1 MFVPSDGISEVIAH
15 FIGYFELRVEEM
27 RLRLVYQEFE
37 HRAAVQPIED
47 LPFVPTRFVQHLELS
62 QYIPGVD
69 YVANLKPFH
78 IHSAHLSHHGENF
91 HLSVPQMRWSGHDE
105 ADGDASGYLAGFRGF
120 GHITSWGEV
129 EPTPGIGPDPYS
141 TILVA
146 NQIMGL
152 DDNDTVVFGNT
163 DFVPTSIVDH
173 LKFDMLVSQAEAI
186 SAPLTGLEAPN
197 SETQIP
203 QFFHAVTEVM
213 HTLAEQPVQDGVTVL
228 SGDAVSGI
236 HIDGLSADE
245 TPSLQDALPLKL
257 QAEVA
262 DAEPA
267 PVTSQSLSIT
277 PEGGEAGSVTLESGG
292 NLLVNQATLV
302 NAGLAS
308 TFLAVAGDYHEIN
321 LVIQTNVYSDNDTI
335 DAGFPGAAANVASTT
350 MALNVAN
357 FAQEVHHNAESA
369 AAAHQDAMPANWQV
383 SVVTGNM
390 VFMQWIVQYNLT
402 SDNDTHVLTS
412 TGTTTTITTGEN
424 VGLNGVAF
432 TDIGHYFDLV
442 IVGGNLFDGN
452 IISQTNVL
460 YDDDTLQMLSD
471 PAGVHG
477 SASTSGN
484 LLWNS
489 ASILNVGATDW
500 QAGLPQSYTD
510 AMSALKA
517 GDNHMPDSFKS
528 DGAFQG
534 FYGLKVLYVE
544 GDIYD
549 LRYVN
554 QVNVLGDADHVAIY
568 EQQLTG
574 ANAATD
580 WAISTG
586 SNALVNAATI
596 VDFDSLGDK
605 AYIGGQIYSDAIL
618 IQANLVDGDHAPDAS
633 SGGPLVSEVIAFLD
647 NDGDAIPHTHD
658 DSTGAGHMVS
668 DGPPADIMQS
678 VLA

>member
-1 MFVPSDGISEVIAH
+1 MFLPSDGISEVIAH
-15 FIGYFELRVEEM
+15 FIGYFEVRVEEM
-27 RLRLVYQEFE
+27 RLRLVYQEFQ
-37 HRAAVQPIED
+37 HQAAGQPVED
-47 LPFVPTRFVQHLELS
+47 LPFVPVRFVQHLELS
-62 QYIPGVD
+62 QYVPGAD
-69 YVANLKPFH
+69 YAP
-78 IHSAHLSHHGENF
+78 HLSALHLHASHLAHHGGNS
-91 HLSVPQMRWSGHDE
+91 HLSVPQVSWSGHDE
-105 ADGDASGYLAGFRGF
+105 ADGYVAGYSSFRGF
-120 GHITSWGEV
+120 GHITSWGQA
-129 EPTPGIGPDPYS
+129 EPTPGVGPDPYS

-146 NQIMGL
+146 NQIISL
-152 DDNDTVVFGNT
+152 DDNDSVVFGNT
-163 DFVPTSIVDH
+163 DFVPGSIVDH

-197 SETQIP
+197 AETQIP

-213 HTLAEQPVQDGVTVL
+213 HSLAEQPAQDGVTVL

-236 HIDGLSADE
+236 HIDGVSADE
-245 TPSLQDALPLKL
+245 TPSLQDALPLRL

-262 DAEPA
+262 DAAPA

-277 PEGGEAGSVTLESGG
+277 PHGEAGSVTLDSGG
-292 NLLVNQATLV
+292 NLLVNEATLV

-308 TFLAVAGDYHEIN
+308 TFLAVAGDYHQIN
-321 LVIQTNVYSDNDTI
+321 LVIQTNVYSDSDTV
-335 DAGFPGAAANVASTT
+335 DAGFPGVVANMASTT
-350 MALNVAN
+350 VALNVAN
-357 FAQEVHHNAESA
+357 FTQEVHHNATTA
-369 AAAHQDAMPANWQV
+369 AAAHPDAMPANWQV

-424 VGLNGVAF
+424 VGLNGMAF
-432 TDIGHYFDLV
+432 TDIGHYYDLV
-442 IVGGNLFDGN
+442 IVGGNLYDGN

-471 PAGVHG
+471 STGLHG

-500 QAGLPQSYTD
+500 QSGLPQSYTD
-510 AMSALKA
+510 AMGTLKA
-517 GDNHMPDSFKS
+517 GDNHMPDSFKG
-528 DGAFQG
+528 DVAFQG

-554 QVNVLGDADHVAIY
+554 QTNVLGDADHVAIY

-574 ANAATD
+574 ANASTD

-596 VDFDSLGDK
+596 VDYDTLGDK
-605 AYIGGQIYSDAIL
+605 AYIGGHIYSDAIL

-647 NDGDAIPHTHD
+647 NDGDAIPHTQD
-658 DSTGAGHMVS
+658 DSS
-668 DGPPADIMQS
+668 DTSHSFWGVRISPPAGT
-678 VLA
+678 LL

>member
-1 MFVPSDGISEVIAH
+1 MFLPSDGISEVIAH

-37 HRAAVQPIED
+37 HRAVGQPVED
-47 LPFVPTRFVQHLELS
+47 LPFAPVHFVQHLDLA
-62 QYIPGVD
+62 QYVPGVD
-69 YVANLKPFH
+69 YAPHLGALH
-78 IHSAHLSHHGENF
+78 LHSLHLPHHGESL
-91 HLSVPQMRWSGHDE
+91 HLSVPQLRWTGHGE
-105 ADGDASGYLAGFRGF
+105 ADDDVAGYSVFKGF
-120 GHITSWGEV
+120 GHITGWSEV
-129 EPTPGIGPDPYS
+129 EPTPGVGPDPYS
-141 TILVA
+141 TLLVA
-146 NQIMGL
+146 NQVMGL
-152 DDNDTVVFGNT
+152 DDNDSVVFGNT
-163 DFVPTSIVDH
+163 DFVPGSIVDH

-197 SETQIP
+197 AETQLP
-203 QFFHAVTEVM
+203 QFFHAVAEAM
-213 HTLAEQPVQDGVTVL
+213 HTLAEQPAQDGVIVL
-228 SGDAVSGI
+228 SGEAVGGI
-236 HIDGLSADE
+236 HIDGVSADE

-257 QAEVA
+257 QMEVA
-262 DAEPA
+262 DAEAA

-277 PEGGEAGSVTLESGG
+277 PHGEGGSVTLESGG
-292 NLLVNQATLV
+292 NLLVNEAALV

-321 LVIQTNVYSDNDTI
+321 LVIQTNVYSDSDHVDT
-335 DAGFPGAAANVASTT
+335 GFPGVVANMASTT
-350 MALNVAN
+350 VALNVAN
-357 FAQEVHHNAESA
+357 FAQETHHNAQTA
-369 AAAHQDAMPANWQV
+369 AAAHADAMPANWQV

-412 TGTTTTITTGEN
+412 TGTTTTVTTGEN

-442 IVGGNLFDGN
+442 IVGGNLYDGN

-471 PAGVHG
+471 PTGVHG
-477 SASTSGN
+477 TASTSGN

-489 ASILNVGATDW
+489 ASIVNIGATDW
-500 QAGLPQSYTD
+500 QPGLPQSYTD
-510 AMSALKA
+510 AMDALKT
-517 GDNHMPDSFKS
+517 GDKHMPDSFKN

-534 FYGLKVLYVE
+534 FYGLKVLYVQ

-554 QVNVLGDADHVAIY
+554 QTNVLGDADHVAIY

-586 SNALVNAATI
+586 ANALVNAATI
-596 VDFDSLGDK
+596 VDYDTLGD
-605 AYIGGQIYSDAIL
+605 AAHIGGHIYSDAIL
-618 IQANLVDGDHAPDAS
+618 IQANLVDTDHAPDAS

-647 NDGDAIPHTHD
+647 NDDDVISHIHD
-658 DSTGAGHMVS
+658 DTSDTSHLSV